1 MTSHTLKKNFDK
13 LKEKKETALITYT
26 VAGDPDKET
35 SLEILKS
42 IAKSGANIIEI
53 GLAHN
58 TPIGDG
64 KEIQNSA
71 HRAISNGILVKDL
84 FDIIE
89 DFKKNY
95 STDIIIMTYYN
106 MILQFGADNFVNE
119 CRRTKVSGIICVD
132 LPWPENKEFA
142 EKCKNNSIS
151 FIQLVAPTTSKERL
165 NKIIKDSHEMIY
177 YISMLSTTGGDLKS
191 SPEEILENYNDVKN
205 IDPSKKYVIGFGIT
219 ENTISALK
227 SADGLVV
234 GSVLCKEITK
244 SIKSGQNPVTNVA
257 NMIVK
262 LKNKIQ

>member
-89 DFKKNY
+89 DFKKNLVEKFPL
-95 STDIIIMTYYN
+95 DIF
-106 MILQFGADNFVNE
+106 LDQFA
-119 CRRTKVSGIICVD
+119 RRQT
-132 LPWPENKEFA
+132 
-142 EKCKNNSIS
+142 KNNW
-151 FIQLVAPTTSKERL
+151 
-165 NKIIKDSHEMIY
+165 
-177 YISMLSTTGGDLKS
+177 
-191 SPEEILENYNDVKN
+191 
-205 IDPSKKYVIGFGIT
+205 FG
-219 ENTISALK
+219 
-227 SADGLVV
+227 
-234 GSVLCKEITK
+234 
-244 SIKSGQNPVTNVA
+244 
-257 NMIVK
+257 
-262 LKNKIQ
+262 